1 MLEDTHTESEIRNE
15 YVPGQKGRGAGAL
28 ARKYGVDYK
37 VILRV
42 VGGGNL
48 KVLRGA
54 TVWTDEMNAT
64 LTQLWNVEQLTS
76 AKIGEAMGMSKNAV
90 IGRAR
95 RLGLDVR
102 NPVQC
107 SIDQKR
113 SSPRKPKP
121 VRKISITAEF
131 LPNQRVPEFKTEPLD
146 LRGSKAW
153 EPLPGLSP
161 ISLLETTPRT
171 CAWPVTGGFCGGS
184 VHKGSW
190 CEAHCKI
197 GYRSAPVE
205 A

>member
-1 MLEDTHTESEIRNE
+1 MLEDAHTESDIRNE

-48 KVLRGA
+48 KVLRGS
-54 TVWTDEMNAT
+54 TVWTDEMNAM
-64 LTQLWNVEQLTS
+64 LTRLWNVERLTS
-76 AKIGEAMGMSKNAV
+76 SKIGAEMGMSKNSI

-95 RLGLDVR
+95 RMGLDVR

-153 EPLPGLSP
+153 EPLPGRIP
-161 ISLLETTPRT
+161 ITLMELVPRS
-171 CAWPVTGGFCGGS
+171 CRWPCNGGFCGCETT
-184 VHKGSW
+184 KGSW
-190 CEAHCKI
+190 CDEHRKI
-197 GYRSAPVE
+197 GFRKVE
-205 A
+205 VA